1 MAAGIARLHHR
12 HSVCKACWRHQPAAF
27 AEHGHVSVQC
37 ADDRCFVFPVPECRP
52 ESVLCHYLRRRV
64 RFGHRRCNG
73 IYTSADYKPVKR
85 IGEQSETGPATTI
98 LSGYAIGLKSVVVP
112 VLIIAIAVYVSSE
125 FAGLYG
131 VALAAVGMLS
141 TVGITIAVDAY
152 GPLRTMQAV
161 LRK

>member
-1 MAAGIARLHHR
+1 MSGLVIGVAT
-12 HSVCKACWRHQPAAF
+12 
-27 AEHGHVSVQC
+27 E
-37 ADDRCFVFPVPECRP
+37 
-52 ESVLCHYLRRRV
+52 Y
-64 RFGHRRCNG
+64 
-73 IYTSADYKPVKR
+73 YTSADYKPVKR

-152 GPLRTMQAV
+152 GPVADI
-161 LRK
+161 